1 MSRDSLPKAPK
12 ARSHEEVPP
21 TDRHGV
27 KYKAPPVP
35 VPPSPQPGSGA
46 PQSAYKGPPR
56 RLFVQNIRGEEG
68 PPKPGAKAPPPTVT
82 GNRHKLAYHAWAKQA
97 RADESAE
104 AAASGAASSS
114 SSARPRV
121 LASCTEATIV
131 FDWHQVLDKAWIENR
146 GAAWETKRGSH
157 GYFNV
162 DFLESLKASC
172 EEHKPLRIAILSYC
186 SPTNAAWYQ
195 HHFLEEALFCFREAL
210 PSSTNLSNG
219 QTFQRTGPDGKAQQ
233 LSKIVPPAS
242 LIIDDNN
249 GIVKECRKT
258 GALVIHA
265 SKGGGADQ
273 LIFELG
279 RRAP

>member
-1 MSRDSLPKAPK
+1 MQGDEEEALSASDAFDLPNDAWLDPHSYREGYT
-12 ARSHEEVPP
+12 ARGVP
-21 TDRHGV
+21 RGV
-27 KYKAPPVP
+27 PEA
-35 VPPSPQPGSGA
+35 
-46 PQSAYKGPPR
+46 
-56 RLFVQNIRGEEG
+56 RL
-68 PPKPGAKAPPPTVT
+68 
-82 GNRHKLAYHAWAKQA
+82 
-97 RADESAE
+97 D
-104 AAASGAASSS
+104 SSS
-114 SSARPRV
+114 SEDHHR
-121 LASCTEATIV
+121 
-131 FDWHQVLDKAWIENR
+131 QR
-146 GAAWETKRGSH
+146 GAAAGAPARPTWETKRGSH

-162 DFLESLKASC
+162 DFLESLKAFC

-210 PSSTNLSNG
+210 PSSTNLSIG

-273 LIFELG
+273 PIFELG
-279 RRAP
+279 QASPLIKKTGRNNLPHARRLEPVELLYER

>member
-1 MSRDSLPKAPK
+1 ML
-12 ARSHEEVPP
+12 
-21 TDRHGV
+21 
-27 KYKAPPVP
+27 
-35 VPPSPQPGSGA
+35 
-46 PQSAYKGPPR
+46 
-56 RLFVQNIRGEEG
+56 
-68 PPKPGAKAPPPTVT
+68 
-82 GNRHKLAYHAWAKQA
+82 
-97 RADESAE
+97 RAH
-104 AAASGAASSS
+104 
-114 SSARPRV
+114 
-121 LASCTEATIV
+121 EATIV

-146 GAAWETKRGSH
+146 GATWETKRGSH

-162 DFLESLKASC
+162 DFLESLKAFC

-186 SPTNAAWYQ
+186 SPANAAWYQ

-210 PSSTNLSNG
+210 PSSTNLSIG

-249 GIVKECRKT
+249 GIVKECRQT

-273 LIFELG
+273 LIFELEQAG
-279 RRAP
+279 ALITRRTGTNSIAGPVPASCHVVPRSPLLHGLGPRFLGTGFIK